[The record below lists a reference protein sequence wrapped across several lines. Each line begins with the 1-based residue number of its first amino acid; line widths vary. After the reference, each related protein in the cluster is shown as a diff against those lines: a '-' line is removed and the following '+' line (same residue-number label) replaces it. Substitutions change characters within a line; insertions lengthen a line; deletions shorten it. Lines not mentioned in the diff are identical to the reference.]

1 MENLMKRSKTFT
13 TLLAAVCL
21 WAAVVS
27 EISADISNAGLL
39 FLRIAPGA
47 RPAGMGESFV
57 AIADDATATHW
68 NPAGL
73 GSYPL
78 ADSWKEER
86 IPANLKPITAL
97 TALRKEGG
105 KGYMAFDLWAL
116 TSKGVARYDN
126 KEWHLGE
133 VFSTRTDETVAEKV
147 KAYFNIAD
155 EAELDK
161 IVKRVAV
168 ANNERTY
175 EFLGWLRDTVMT
187 NVPADYN
194 LRESLTKEFD
204 SLLAGYD
211 RCLVNWSRVREAQV
225 QFSDGLKDGKLS
237 EQEIDR
243 INFAIEKSRNRY
255 VLEELLIPYSA
266 VLEGEPIDIAA
277 SLELLLVATTENLYA
292 YDGRRWRPLHTPTDS
307 VQYGAVRTLFALDRH
322 ILIGTDQGLVAFSGA
337 KLRPAEKSEQL
348 PAGPVT
354 GIGAHDI
361 NDIWI
366 VLNNDLYHYNGSNWS
381 NTRPYTA
388 VLDDAPESI
397 ATKFSIYGTASEKQN
412 YLAKLE
418 KANENVAIANQKDLE
433 NADGGRKGLL
443 ELMEEMK
450 QQDSTGQLLAAAL
463 NEAGDNTTDS
473 TMTTPAESAEPASA
487 ENVVVSAEPVPKT
500 LTIRP
505 GDVIKVPYLS
515 EIKGRVN
522 TIHVN
527 FEEIWLGT
535 EYGVVHFD
543 GKKWEMPGYKDT
555 VVNLPINMP
564 ELASKVALT
573 DTAKMVDYSTRITVL
588 NDLNDNQ
595 VVPNVKIK
603 VPHNPAAA
611 SVNEIAQRENKVF
624 FATSEGLIEFEGG
637 HWRRSELKEMDETNS
652 IDIRSIENE
661 LWVASQERIVIKANG
676 RSDISTMYVKW
687 LPELADDIHYAF
699 LSAVFPKSNLGTFGG
714 NISFISYG
722 TFYKTDQ
729 FGPQIIG
736 EFDAYE
742 IAATGSFGAPLS
754 EKMSGGISA
763 KLIHSHLSS
772 VGAGAELG
780 DGLATVFAF
789 DLGLLYRM
797 SSRLT
802 WGLAVTNLG
811 PRVLY
816 SDAGQS
822 DELPRNFGLGFAYK
836 LLQSDFYRLIV
847 TAEMNKMLVGVDDG
861 LSQELKE
868 TIFNSGTEFT
878 YANIFAI
885 RAGYVYDQEGNVK
898 NLTLGAGLSPLSNMH
913 FDFSYIPSGSSSVLA
928 NILRVSLSIAP

>member
-1 MENLMKRSKTFT
+1 MKRRKTFT

-21 WAAVVS
+21 CVVVVS

-47 RPAGMGESFV
+47 RPAGMGEAFV

-78 ADSWKEER
+78 ADSWKEAR
-86 IPANLKPITAL
+86 IPENLKPLTAL

-147 KAYFNIAD
+147 KAYFNITD
-155 EAELDK
+155 DAELDK
-161 IVKRVAV
+161 IVKRVATS
-168 ANNERTY
+168 NSERDY
-175 EFLGWLRDTVMT
+175 NFLVWLRDTVMA

-194 LRESLTKEFD
+194 LHESLTKEFD
-204 SLLAGYD
+204 SLLTGYD
-211 RCLVNWSRVREAQV
+211 RCLVNWTKVREAQQ

-237 EQEIDR
+237 QQEIDR
-243 INFAIEKSRNRY
+243 INFSVEKSRNRY
-255 VLEELLIPYSA
+255 IPEELLIPYSA
-266 VLEGEPIDIAA
+266 VLEGEPFDIAA

-292 YDGRRWRPLHTPTDS
+292 YDGRRWRPLHTAEDS
-307 VQYGAVRTLFALDRH
+307 VHYGSVRTLFALDKH
-322 ILIGTDQGLVAFSGA
+322 ILVGTDQGLAAFSGA
-337 KLRPAEKSEQL
+337 KLRQAEKTEQL
-348 PAGPVT
+348 PSGAVSA
-354 GIGAHDI
+354 IGARDM

-366 VLNNDLYHYNGSNWS
+366 VLNNDLYHYNGSSWS

-388 VLDDAPESI
+388 VLDDTPESI
-397 ATKFSIYGTASEKQN
+397 ATKFSIYGTSSEKQN
-412 YLAKLE
+412 YMAKLG
-418 KANENVAIANQKDLE
+418 KANETTASVNQNDLE
-433 NADGGRKGLL
+433 NTDGGRKGLL

-450 QQDSTGQLLAAAL
+450 QQDTTGQSLSSDL
-463 NEAGDNTTDS
+463 NEAGNSTSDSAMITSTDS
-473 TMTTPAESAEPASA
+473 AELPPA
-487 ENVVVSAEPVPKT
+487 ENVVVEAEPAAKA
-500 LTIRP
+500 LTISP

-515 EIKGRVN
+515 EIKGQVN
-522 TIHVN
+522 TIYVD
-527 FEEIWLGT
+527 FDDIWLGT
-535 EYGVVHFD
+535 EYGIVHFD
-543 GKKWEMPGYKDT
+543 GKKWELPGYRDT
-555 VVNLPINMP
+555 VVNLPINIP
-564 ELASKVALT
+564 ELTSAVVLS
-573 DTAKMVDYSTRITVL
+573 DTAKMVDFSNRITVL
-588 NDLNDNQ
+588 NDLTDNQ
-595 VVPNVKIK
+595 VLPNVKIK

-611 SVNEIAQRENKVF
+611 SVNEIAQREHKVF
-624 FATSEGLIEFEGG
+624 FATAEGLIEYEDGK
-637 HWRRSELKEMDETNS
+637 WRRSELKGMDETNS
-652 IDIRSIENE
+652 IDIRAIENE
-661 LWVASQERIVIKANG
+661 LWVANQEKVVIKANG

-699 LSAVFPKSNLGTFGG
+699 LSAVFPKSSLGTFGG

-729 FGPQIIG
+729 FGPTIIG

-754 EKMSGGISA
+754 EKLSGGISA

-811 PRVLY
+811 PKVLY

-836 LLQSDFYRLIV
+836 LLQSDFYRLTV

-861 LSQELKE
+861 FSQELKE
-868 TIFNSGTEFT
+868 TIFNGGAEFI
-878 YANIFAI
+878 YANIFAV
-885 RAGYVYDQEGNVK
+885 RAGYIYDQEGNIK
-898 NLTLGAGLSPLSNMH
+898 NLTLGAGLSPLQNMH

-928 NILRVSLSIAP
+928 NTLRVSLSIAP